1 MKILF
6 VVNNFY
12 APGNGL
18 SASARRTV
26 AALKEAGMDVRVLSG
41 HNHEAQTPQPDYV
54 LTDYRVPVFDRL
66 IRSHGYKF
74 AKRMNP
80 IIEEAVKWADVVHLE
95 EPFPLQNRTAQF
107 AKKYGK
113 AITATYHLHPENL
126 FCSIHLGGWKLLNNS
141 CLRLWRDAV
150 YNYCSDIQCPT
161 KGVLD
166 RCEAFHFKARL
177 HQISNGLMPDTFL
190 SDEQPSPS
198 DDRPVHIA
206 CIGRLAVEKDQP
218 TLLKAMRY
226 SKHTDKIKLFFAGRG
241 PEHDHLV
248 ALADKMYK
256 EGVLKYP
263 AEFKFETREELRHL
277 AAASDIYVHCAR
289 VEVEGL
295 SALEALQ
302 QGVVPVVA
310 EGPLTATT
318 QFVLDDR
325 SLFKV
330 GDPKDLAAKL
340 DYWIEHPKER
350 REMALKYVESTEKYS
365 MEKSVEALIKMY
377 ETAINTK

>member
-1 MKILF
+1 M
-6 VVNNFY
+6 
-12 APGNGL
+12 
-18 SASARRTV
+18 
-26 AALKEAGMDVRVLSG
+26 
-41 HNHEAQTPQPDYV
+41 
-54 LTDYRVPVFDRL
+54 
-66 IRSHGYKF
+66 
-74 AKRMNP
+74 
-80 IIEEAVKWADVVHLE
+80 
-95 EPFPLQNRTAQF
+95 
-107 AKKYGK
+107 
-113 AITATYHLHPENL
+113 
-126 FCSIHLGGWKLLNNS
+126 
-141 CLRLWRDAV
+141 RLWRDAV

-198 DDRPVHIA
+198 DDRPVQIA